1 MVISAIP
8 NAKAIPTM
16 PNCPPPNTAAP
27 SPVSTST
34 NVPNISAAYFI
45 AILLGFNLD
54 PSTANDC
61 VAYYG
66 RRDAG
71 PFYMPLQFLPPF
83 LSLVKIDAQ
92 TEFRRHAA
100 GPAPIQVA
108 KREVHGTKDI
118 YSASHHCLYSAS
130 CGERGFKNNLL

>member
-8 NAKAIPTM
+8 NASAIPTM

-54 PSTANDC
+54 PSTENDYVAHMAVATRGHSTCRFSFCHHFYPCENRCANRIPASYRRPC
-61 VAYYG
+61 SYRG
-66 RRDAG
+66 REERSAWHQRH
-71 PFYMPLQFLPPF
+71 LLRIS
-83 LSLVKIDAQ
+83 SLFV
-92 TEFRRHAA
+92 
-100 GPAPIQVA
+100 
-108 KREVHGTKDI
+108 
-118 YSASHHCLYSAS
+118 
-130 CGERGFKNNLL
+130 